1 MKSSLTTLSI
11 ISAAIGLAGCAT
23 STTSY
28 IGTTQVTKL
37 AAQKLD
43 PKVLQPVGKEMTK
56 ISLEVVERRK
66 LDDVPYWFM
75 SDNAKS
81 RIKTGVHYAINHAAD
96 KTCNITVIKPET
108 LNDAA
113 PFYAA
118 GRALF
123 DCITDSSTY
132 FQLAA
137 YGADNA
143 GEDELST
150 VTSIGFPVP
159 EFAGEFNSDPSKK
172 INVKWQFLTSHEL
185 FKLKDEVFTL
195 KGEIRREVEY
205 LFDRKIIPMT
215 LKLIESD
222 TCLIK
227 TAVPETTSD
236 YGVFYSAGLYLFNC
250 FYSDVM
256 KTANYSKKDMEDME
270 EMDRLRQAMAEKKSK
285 EVK

>member
-1 MKSSLTTLSI
+1 MKNSLATLAL

-23 STTSY
+23 ST
-28 IGTTQVTKL
+28 IGTTQVPKL
-37 AAQKLD
+37 SAQKFD
-43 PKVLQPVGKEMTK
+43 PQVLQQIGKDKTK
-56 ISLEVVERRK
+56 ISLKVVERSTF
-66 LDDVPYWFM
+66 DAVPYWVM
-75 SDNAKS
+75 SNNAKS
-81 RIKTGVHYAINHAAD
+81 RIKTGVHYAINHGAD
-96 KTCNITVIKPET
+96 KTCNIEVIKPET

-159 EFAGEFNSDPSKK
+159 EFAGEFNADSSKK

-185 FKLKDEVFTL
+185 STL
-195 KGEIRREVEY
+195 KHELTREAEH
-205 LFDRKIIPMT
+205 LFDRKIIPLT
-215 LKLIESD
+215 LKPSEPD
-222 TCLIK
+222 TCLLK
-227 TAVPETTSD
+227 TAIPETTSD
-236 YGVFYSAGLYLFNC
+236 YGVFYSAGLSLFNC
-250 FYSDVM
+250 FYPDAM
-256 KTANYSKKDMEDME
+256 KTANYRKEDVD
-270 EMDRLRQAMAEKKSK
+270 MDRLLQAMAEKKSK

>member
-1 MKSSLTTLSI
+1 MKSSLTTLAI
-11 ISAAIGLAGCAT
+11 ISAAIGLAGCAA

-28 IGTTQVTKL
+28 IGTTQVPKL

-43 PKVLQPVGKEMTK
+43 PKVLQQIGKDKTK
-56 ISLEVVERRK
+56 ISLKVVERSTFDA
-66 LDDVPYWFM
+66 LPYWVM
-75 SDNAKS
+75 SNSAKS
-81 RIKTGVHYAINHAAD
+81 RIKTGVHYVINHGAD
-96 KTCNITVIKPET
+96 KTCNIEVIKPET

-150 VTSIGFPVP
+150 VTSIDFPVS
-159 EFAGEFNSDPSKK
+159 EFSGEFNADPNKEMN
-172 INVKWQFLTSHEL
+172 IKWQFLTSHEL
-185 FKLKDEVFTL
+185 ATL
-195 KGEIRREVEY
+195 KHELTKGAEP
-205 LFDRKIIPMT
+205 LFKR
-215 LKLIESD
+215 KLIPLALKPIEAA
-222 TCLIK
+222 TCLLK
-227 TAVPETTSD
+227 TAIPETTSD
-236 YGVFYSAGLYLFNC
+236 YGVFYSAGFSLFNC
-250 FYSDVM
+250 FYPDAM
-256 KTANYSKKDMEDME
+256 EAANYRKEDVD
-270 EMDRLRQAMAEKKSK
+270 MDRLLQGMAEKKSK